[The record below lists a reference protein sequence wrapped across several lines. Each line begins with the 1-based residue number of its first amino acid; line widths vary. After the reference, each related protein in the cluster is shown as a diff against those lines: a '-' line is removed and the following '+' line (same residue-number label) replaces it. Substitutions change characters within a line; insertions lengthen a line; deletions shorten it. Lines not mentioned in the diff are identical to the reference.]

1 MKLKRKI
8 LYPDS
13 FLRSVPVPESWDRR
27 PLPNLIHKASNS
39 ENELTRLENWYRW
52 LESGQKN
59 DLKKRLRSL
68 LHREFWS
75 AYAELMVSRIAHE
88 LGAVSVKHSPLLWAK
103 RPDLMV
109 HFSGLGKQ
117 IWEVA
122 AAFQTKQ
129 REHDD
134 DMAHE
139 LASRLNREFQ
149 HRWNIIVDATK
160 FCEGGI
166 KFNQA
171 KPIIQ
176 AWLDQLE
183 QDGPNELTISPPKIN
198 FELKL
203 TASPNPYPREPTPI
217 VKSLWGQGG
226 NLSSTDRFKE
236 VLRKKIKK
244 YSGVADAKLP
254 LVIFMFEG
262 DWLHID
268 PFSLEG
274 ALWGQQTV
282 IFSRVSG
289 NSSLGVQDGGL
300 FLPGPNGRPQNTR
313 LSAVVYCRRVW
324 QKESVHV
331 TLNVYHNPSALHPID
346 PDCFKGAAQ
355 CQTIIRESEI
365 EVTWEFTRDTRMLPL
380 H

>member
-1 MKLKRKI
+1 MQVKRQI
-8 LYPDS
+8 LYPLS
-13 FLRSVPVPESWDRR
+13 FIKTVPVPEQWDRR
-27 PLPNLIHKASNS
+27 PLPNLIYKASNS

-52 LESGQKN
+52 LRSGQKK

-68 LHREFWS
+68 SYRGFWS
-75 AYAELMVSRIAHE
+75 AYAELMVSRVAHE
-88 LGAVSVKHSPLLWAK
+88 LGAVSVKHSPLLWDK

-109 HFSGLGKQ
+109 NFASQDKQ

-122 AAFQTKQ
+122 AAYQTKS

-139 LASRLNREFQ
+139 LASRMNREFQ
-149 HRWNIIVDATK
+149 HRWNIIVDATG
-160 FCEGGI
+160 FYGGGMR
-166 KFNQA
+166 FNQA

-183 QDGPNELTISPPKIN
+183 HGGPTELTISPPKIN

-203 TASPNPYPREPTPI
+203 TASQKPYREKPTPI
-217 VKSLWGQGG
+217 VKSLMGHGG
-226 NLSSTDRFKE
+226 NLFSTDRLKE

-244 YSGVADAKLP
+244 YRGVADAKLP
-254 LVIFMFEG
+254 LVVFLFEG
-262 DWLHID
+262 NWLHID

-282 IFSRVSG
+282 NFSRISE
-289 NSSLGVQDGGL
+289 NSSLGVQEGGL
-300 FLPGPNGRPQNTR
+300 FLPGPDGRPQNTR

-324 QKESVHV
+324 HDEGVHS
-331 TLNVYHNPSALHPID
+331 TLNVYHNPSALCPINSQ
-346 PDCFKGAAQ
+346 CFSGVAQ
-355 CQTIIRESEI
+355 CQAICRETEI
-365 EVTWEFTRDTRMLPL
+365 ETTWDYERDTRMLRL
-380 H
+380 N